1 MHWLTI
7 FVDPASGVDAVQR
20 DLSHI
25 FDLRILPIALLHDT
39 VPGQFQVFD
48 INLGDGARFDDIKK
62 WLRHRPR
69 GGKAVFAIDK
79 TSRAERVQAYALGA
93 TDIVH
98 RPMGGRALLKLLL
111 GDFNSLSLDTATP
124 PLRNFPAAGA
134 VFSALENVFASACL
148 GAPIDMDSVHAAGEE
163 LVRCI
168 ENQGLGAWIGNVRRH
183 DSRTYQH
190 SLIVT
195 GVAVAF
201 GQNMGFSL
209 RDRENLAF
217 AGILHD
223 IGKARIPISI
233 LEKPGS
239 LDAEEMEIM
248 RKHTEYGFDALASVP
263 GISND
268 ILDMVVHHHEYLD
281 GSGYP
286 HGLKADEISDLV
298 RIITISDIFS
308 ALIEQRSYR
317 RPMSGEA
324 AYQKLLELGPKL
336 DTELV
341 REFHFAAGLTV
352 VSPEWAPSI
361 YSEIVNRSEPRL

>member
-1 MHWLTI
+1 MQRLTI
-7 FVDPASGVDAVQR
+7 FVDAEDGVDSLQR
-20 DLSHI
+20 ELGHL
-25 FDLRILPIALLHDT
+25 FELRILPVSLLQDT
-39 VPGQFQVFD
+39 APGQCQVFD
-48 INLGDGARFDDIKK
+48 VSLSDGQRVDAIKK
-62 WLRHRPR
+62 WLKHRPKD
-69 GGKAVFAIDK
+69 GKAVFAIDK
-79 TSRAERVQAYALGA
+79 TSRADRVQAYALGA

-98 RPMGGRALLKLLL
+98 RPIGGRAVIKLLL
-111 GDFNSLSLDTATP
+111 GDFNSLALDTAVP
-124 PLRNFPAAGA
+124 PLRTFAAAGP
-134 VFSALENVFASACL
+134 VFSALENVFTSACF
-148 GAPIDMDSVHAAGEE
+148 GAPIDMESVHAAGDE

-168 ENQGLGAWIGNVRRH
+168 ESQGLGAWIGNVRRH

-201 GQNMGFSL
+201 GQNLGFSL

-239 LDAEEMEIM
+239 LDAEEIKII
-248 RKHTEYGFDALASVP
+248 RKHPEYGFDALASVP

-268 ILDMVVHHHEYLD
+268 ILDMVVHHHEFLD

-298 RIITISDIFS
+298 RIVTISDIFS
-308 ALIEQRSYR
+308 ALIERRSYR

-336 DTELV
+336 DVELV
-341 REFHFAAGLTV
+341 REFQFAAGLTV
-352 VSPEWAPSI
+352 ISPDWGPSI
-361 YSEIVNRSEPRL
+361 YSEIVNRPEPLL